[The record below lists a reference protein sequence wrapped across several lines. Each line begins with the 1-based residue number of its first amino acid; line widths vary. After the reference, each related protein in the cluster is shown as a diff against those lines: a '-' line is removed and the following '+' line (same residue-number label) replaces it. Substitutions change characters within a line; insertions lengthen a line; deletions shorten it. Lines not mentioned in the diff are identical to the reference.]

1 MESTIDGYL
10 TYPGKFSRSVPD
22 DYGSPLVCRVY
33 AGSPTDWL
41 AVLPTVPRAV
51 LIQIPS
57 WRWTY
62 PEHFL

>member
-33 AGSPTDWL
+33 AGSPTD
-41 AVLPTVPRAV
+41 
-51 LIQIPS
+51 
-57 WRWTY
+57 
-62 PEHFL
+62 